1 MDFGRKER
9 RRRRPKSRGQSTE
22 CEMILLCPKAST
34 EHKVDSLEDLFRRK
48 ELPEESRAAEKRQ
61 NQEDVFVS
69 HSRRL
74 HCLPYYR
81 HNLLLYCTTTFF
93 LANGHIPFSCWFQVD
108 ATKENQSNDGIL
120 S

>member
-1 MDFGRKER
+1 MFGDFFFLQSTVEFLRVDFGRKER

-81 HNLLLYCTTTFF
+81 HNLLLYYYF
-93 LANGHIPFSCWFQVD
+93 LLPG
-108 ATKENQSNDGIL
+108 
-120 S
+120 

>member
-1 MDFGRKER
+1 MVLMTLTSKGDFFQPLWRIFKGWIFLQKRKEL
-9 RRRRPKSRGQSTE
+9 RRRPKSLGQFTE

-69 HSRRL
+69 HSRRQ

-81 HNLLLYCTTTFF
+81 HNLLL
-93 LANGHIPFSCWFQVD
+93 
-108 ATKENQSNDGIL
+108 
-120 S
+120 